1 LLALP
6 RESLHLENRPPE
18 TITEH
23 LLQRVI
29 RLCEGDY
36 MATDEL
42 IADVGAI
49 MNQDIFRG
57 IGCSYLWTFPINENS
72 TTGKIKFAN
81 WRAC

>member
-1 LLALP
+1 
-6 RESLHLENRPPE
+6 
-18 TITEH
+18 
-23 LLQRVI
+23 
-29 RLCEGDY
+29 